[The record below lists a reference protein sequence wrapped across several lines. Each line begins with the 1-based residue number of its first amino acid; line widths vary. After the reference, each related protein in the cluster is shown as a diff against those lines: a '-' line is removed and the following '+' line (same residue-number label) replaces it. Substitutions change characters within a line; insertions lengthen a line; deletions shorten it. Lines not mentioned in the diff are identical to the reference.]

1 MVDVLYFVDLVAVKV
16 KHVQLLKVLQV
27 ANLFYKV
34 FAQHEHP
41 ESRNCVQVGD
51 LFYLVVVQ
59 VKED

>member
-16 KHVQLLKVLQV
+16 KHVKLLKVLKV
-27 ANLFYKV
+27 ANLFYEV
-34 FAQHEHP
+34 LAQHEHP